1 MKKFLVLTALVFVCG
16 CATQKKETANW
27 DEFTDLKSSSTKK
40 SKKSDKSSSE
50 PTAKPSAIVVDG
62 ADVQTLEKMTKAVEA
77 YVLKNQ
83 KDDLT
88 KLCKDKRFDCF
99 VDGKVYPK
107 GKKSVKRTVPPYASG
122 SKMGLQ
128 GETRVQ
134 VKYDFYP

>member
-1 MKKFLVLTALVFVCG
+1 MKKFLVLTALIFVCG

-27 DEFTDLKSSSTKK
+27 DEFNDLKSSSTEK
-40 SKKSDKSSSE
+40 SKKSEKPAPDTSS
-50 PTAKPSAIVVDG
+50 KPSAIVVDG
-62 ADVQTLEKMTKAVEA
+62 SDVQTLEKMTKAVEA

-83 KDDLT
+83 KDDFT

-99 VDGKVYPK
+99 VDSKAYPK